1 MGFRLLAVL
10 FIVMPVAILTSNVM
24 AQPATP
30 ETAQIVDKRY
40 EVDPGRSLYLHCIGT
55 GSPTVVFETGWGGD
69 SSVWSGVAPSIAQTT
84 RTCTYDRAGLGRSDP
99 APDGPRTIQDSVN
112 DLHVL
117 LAVAEIPGPYVLV
130 GASLGGLIARLYASQ
145 FPDEMAGLVLVD
157 GLAPGFL
164 AAALM
169 RLPAEIAVDAVE
181 QATGTDPQD
190 PEDID
195 LLASDDLA
203 AAAALPPVVPTI
215 VLANDTLQRDLP
227 SDLDWQTLTIIEVT
241 WRAYELKQAEELQGR
256 LVIAKGSGHNIQ
268 QEQPA
273 IVIDAVTEVVN
284 AVRDPT
290 SWATPIP

>member
-1 MGFRLLAVL
+1 MVCRLLAVL

-24 AQPATP
+24 AQQATP
-30 ETAQIVDKRY
+30 QTAQIVDQRY
-40 EVDPGRSLYLHCIGT
+40 EVDPGRSLYLRCTGT
-55 GSPTVVFETGWGGD
+55 GSPTVIFETGWGGD
-69 SSVWSGVAPSIAQTT
+69 SSVWFEVAPSIAQTT

-145 FPDEMAGLVLVD
+145 FPDDMAGLVLVD

-169 RLPAEIAVDAVE
+169 RLPADIAVDAAE
-181 QATGTDPQD
+181 QATGADPQD
-190 PEDID
+190 PEHID

-268 QEQPA
+268 EEQPA

-284 AVRDPT
+284 AVRDPS